1 MKTFV
6 IASLLAIFSFSETIS
21 SVRFEKV
28 VVKPGDTLWGI
39 AQTYLKNPED
49 WNQIL
54 KYNHLPSDDP
64 TVALPGMTLEV
75 PKKIMKEIFQ
85 AGKIVSSVNQVLLRR
100 QETAQWKK
108 THAGE
113 ILYSKDTLRTLDESK
128 AKVLFID
135 SQILDLEPDSMAVIL
150 VPPGK
155 KREDSVSLKRGSV
168 FIGHARVMTPSA
180 TITPKAPHTVYSAK
194 IREDES
200 TLVRV
205 FSGVATV
212 SAEGQNVDV
221 PAGMET
227 TVPPGLSAGVPQK
240 IPHWK
245 EFASKAQLAM
255 SKPRQGSQNLRSSGN
270 GGEGSVLAG
279 AQAEGSSPGQAQT
292 GNMSAK
298 NNLGARTGMGTKA
311 SSAAPSASLQKE
323 ISDLAI
329 GNPISGYRLQVSIT
343 HDFSSPILDKVFDS
357 DEKVDIQSLGL
368 KPGQY
373 WFRLATIDL
382 LGEQS
387 PFTSPRQYMVFQ

>member
-1 MKTFV
+1 MKTFFLV
-6 IASLLAIFSFSETIS
+6 SLLAFSSFSETVS
-21 SVRFEKV
+21 SVKFEKV

-75 PKKIMKEIFQ
+75 PQKIMKEIFQ

-108 THAGE
+108 TRVGE

-135 SQILDLEPDSMAVIL
+135 SQMLDLEPDSMAVIL
-150 VPPGK
+150 LPPGK
-155 KREDSVSLKRGSV
+155 KREDSVSLKRGGV
-168 FIGHARVMTPSA
+168 FIGHAKVITPSA

-245 EFASKAQLAM
+245 EFETEAKVAM
-255 SKPRQGSQNLRSSGN
+255 SNPRDSRNSGSSGN
-270 GGEGSVLAG
+270 RGRGSVLAQG
-279 AQAEGSSPGQAQT
+279 EAGGNSSGQAQA

-298 NNLGARTGMGTKA
+298 NNLGARAGGGTTI

-323 ISDLAI
+323 ISDLSI
-329 GNPISGYRLQVSIT
+329 GNPISGYRLQVSIGG
-343 HDFSSPILDKVFDS
+343 DFSSPILDKVFDS

-387 PFTSPRQYMVFQ
+387 PFSSPRQYTIYR

>member
-1 MKTFV
+1 MKTFFLV
-6 IASLLAIFSFSETIS
+6 SLLAFSSFSETVS
-21 SVRFEKV
+21 SVKFEKV

-75 PKKIMKEIFQ
+75 PQKIMKEIFQ

-108 THAGE
+108 TRVGE

-135 SQILDLEPDSMAVIL
+135 SQMLDLEPDSMAVIL
-150 VPPGK
+150 LPPGK
-155 KREDSVSLKRGSV
+155 KREDSVSLKRGGV
-168 FIGHARVMTPSA
+168 FIGHAKVITPSA

-245 EFASKAQLAM
+245 EFETEAKVAM
-255 SKPRQGSQNLRSSGN
+255 SNPRDSRNSGSSGN
-270 GGEGSVLAG
+270 RGQGSVLAQG
-279 AQAEGSSPGQAQT
+279 EAGGNSSGQAQA

-298 NNLGARTGMGTKA
+298 NNLGVRAGGGKKI

-323 ISDLAI
+323 ISDLSI
-329 GNPISGYRLQVSIT
+329 GNPISGYRLQVSIGG
-343 HDFSSPILDKVFDS
+343 DFSSPILDKVFDS

-387 PFTSPRQYMVFQ
+387 PFSSPRQYTIYR

>member
-1 MKTFV
+1 MKTFFLV
-6 IASLLAIFSFSETIS
+6 SLLAFSSFSETVS
-21 SVRFEKV
+21 SVKFEKV

-108 THAGE
+108 TRVGE

-135 SQILDLEPDSMAVIL
+135 SQMLDLEPDSMAVIL
-150 VPPGK
+150 LPPGK
-155 KREDSVSLKRGSV
+155 KREDSVSLKRGGV
-168 FIGHARVMTPSA
+168 FIGHAKVITPSA

-245 EFASKAQLAM
+245 EFESEAKVAM
-255 SKPRQGSQNLRSSGN
+255 SNPQDSRNSGSSGN
-270 GGEGSVLAG
+270 RGQGSVLAQG
-279 AQAEGSSPGQAQT
+279 EAGGNSSGQAQA

-298 NNLGARTGMGTKA
+298 NNLGVRAGGGKKI

-323 ISDLAI
+323 ISDLSI
-329 GNPISGYRLQVSIT
+329 GNPISGYRLQVSIGG
-343 HDFSSPILDKVFDS
+343 DFSSPILDKVFDS

-387 PFTSPRQYMVFQ
+387 PFSSPRQYTIYR